1 MSFDLF
7 GRTTFDDDDDNMSY
21 GPQLDDDYN
30 EYNHGNFGNN
40 DNDDMFESQY
50 NDDYDEDDYDV

>member
-1 MSFDLF
+1 MF
-7 GRTTFDDDDDNMSY
+7 Y

-30 EYNHGNFGNN
+30 EYIYGNFDND

-50 NDDYDEDDYDV
+50 NDDYDDDDYDV